1 MIASI
6 RGQVD
11 TVETVC
17 VCVCV
22 CGWMCV
28 GGWVGEWVDDISRHK
43 ATRHL
48 SRGQIIYIAN
58 EIILSHNSRQNNN
71 IGHVYSVC

>member
-1 MIASI
+1 M
-6 RGQVD
+6 
-11 TVETVC
+11 C
-17 VCVCV
+17 V
-22 CGWMCV
+22 GV